1 MASMNKKQSI
11 LLGGIFIFSLLLLK
25 PALAVEQSLLVAAQ
39 TMLNKGQSLD
49 ALELLQPNEE
59 EYAGEKEYDY
69 LYGLAL
75 LDTGEPAS
83 AVFAFQRA
91 LAVEPNFA
99 GARMELARS
108 YFEMGQMPRAQREFL
123 LVQNQ
128 QPPQNVKD
136 VIDKYL
142 AAIESRNLR
151 NRRGWRGFVQLGL
164 GDDSNVNSA
173 TTADTFLG
181 FTLSED
187 SKETASSVIS
197 TLGGA
202 SYDVPLGFDSKVFFK
217 GNVNHRA
224 NNDASF
230 ASTVN
235 YDLLAGYNIS
245 FKNSNELSTAV
256 QIYSAEVDGD
266 FNNKGLNLTAQY
278 NFNFSAVNQ
287 IGAFLRTGN
296 VDYTSEFDVKD
307 IDQTVFGLSWAHVF
321 TGETRLSM
329 VLAAIAGQDE
339 AVESDSP
346 YSRDVTGL
354 RLSFAYPV
362 SHRFNLF
369 TSLGTTDSDYD
380 SPFFDA
386 AENRVDSGD
395 DFALGASWRANK
407 NWLLKAVVSRTE
419 NTSNVEIYDYQR
431 DMLMFTARSEFFP

>member
-1 MASMNKKQSI
+1 MNKQQSL
-11 LLGGIFIFSLLLLK
+11 LLGGIFLFSLGLLK
-25 PALAVEQSLLVAAQ
+25 PALAVEQSLLIAAQ
-39 TMLNKGQSLD
+39 NMLNKGQSLE
-49 ALELLQPNEE
+49 ALELLEPNEE
-59 EYAGEKEYDY
+59 EYAGDKEYDY
-69 LYGLAL
+69 LFGLAL

-128 QPPQNVKD
+128 QPPENVKE

-142 AAIESRNLR
+142 AAIENRNLR
-151 NRRGWRGFVQLGL
+151 NRRGWRGYVQLGL

-173 TTADTFLG
+173 TSADTFLG

-187 SKETASSVIS
+187 SKETPSSVIS

-202 SYDVPLGFDSKVFFK
+202 TYDLPLSYSSKLFFK

-235 YDLLAGYNIS
+235 YDLLTGYNRS
-245 FKNSNELSTAV
+245 FKNSNEFSTAA

-266 FNNKGLNLTAQY
+266 FNNKGFNLTAQY
-278 NFNFSAVNQ
+278 NFNISTANQ
-287 IGAFLRTGN
+287 IGTFIRAGE
-296 VDYTSEFDVKD
+296 VDYASEFDAKD
-307 IDQTVFGLSWAHVF
+307 IDQTLFGLSWAHVF
-321 TGETRLSM
+321 GMKTRLSM
-329 VLAAIAGQDE
+329 VLAIIAGQDE
-339 AVESDSP
+339 AVETDSP
-346 YSRDVTGL
+346 YSRDIQGL
-354 RLSFAYPV
+354 RLSFAYPIT
-362 SHRFNLF
+362 HRFNLF
-369 TSLGTTDSDYD
+369 TSFSTTDSDYD

-386 AENRVDSGD
+386 TENRIDSND
-395 DFALGASWRANK
+395 DLSIGASWRVNK
-407 NWLLKAVVSRTE
+407 NWLLRAIVSSTE
-419 NTSNVEIYDYQR
+419 NTSNVEIYDYDR
-431 DMLMFTARSEFFP
+431 DTIMLTARSDFFP